1 MKRENIIKLQRSLDN
16 LIEIHNQLILSNKF
30 NEALNVMKNIE
41 AITRQLKDLDLPIII
56 EEEKYEQFLDWY
68 NVLKFFIE
76 TKQSQ
81 LIELDYSDREN
92 EKKHR
97 ATGKTTALLKLSND
111 YNIPILVSNYKSEY
125 SDLKNKADALGLHIT
140 MVDIKMINLM
150 QFRDTQILLVDE
162 NTSKYLLSNEFK
174 ERYRGINLDNRI
186 LIGFKKKY

>member
-81 LIELDYSDREN
+81 LIELDYSDKEN

-97 ATGKTTALLKLSND
+97 ATGKTTALLRLSND
-111 YNIPILVSNYKSEY
+111 YNIPILIRYNDPNNIEHKLIKEKAEAMNLNVVCVDLKMLNLAQYKNYDVLLIDESTYFCLKHKLDS
-125 SDLKNKADALGLHIT
+125 SILKNK
-140 MVDIKMINLM
+140 V
-150 QFRDTQILLVDE
+150 LV
-162 NTSKYLLSNEFK
+162 
-174 ERYRGINLDNRI
+174 
-186 LIGFKKKY
+186 GFKPKY